1 MFTNRVKHLL
11 KRLTMDSFMNDIKG
25 CVKKENIRFL
35 LKFLD
40 EAMKCGELTEIG
52 VERIK
57 GNKCLREF
65 FDGGRDEMVE
75 TLEDTVR
82 ELATLKKKIKGDGLE
97 YLLEDYGED
106 AYKGLLEKCSDDF
119 IQISEFRGIKE
130 GYTFKTDSQG
140 TGYYKDDV
148 VFDEYS
154 SDSSEEDLTECE
166 SCHRVWDGNAQCPCG
181 MDMETFEGR
190 TTFPSEPSEETNQF
204 ILRYIDKEWKN
215 AGVNYKENKGP
226 LGHISYRIFKF
237 DTSEKRWEGAYTLK
251 PGPRIPSKKEPG
263 ILTPGTITGKDSL
276 GECFSLDLLGKPF
289 EELDNVLCILQDG
302 VEDTEAFEGRYTFPT
317 ECTDETN
324 QFILRYIAKEWQ
336 GLTYR
341 KVNYGDEVAYS
352 ITKRRAE
359 EVPNPPNYTLNGK
372 GSCGIMSMDSDWGRE
387 GFILDLKGKE
397 FKIINNFL
405 EDLKRM

>member
-1 MFTNRVKHLL
+1 MASSEIEKF
-11 KRLTMDSFMNDIKG
+11 
-25 CVKKENIRFL
+25 VKKANICFL
-35 LKFLD
+35 KDFLD
-40 EAMKCGELTEIG
+40 AAVKCGELTELG
-52 VERIK
+52 KERLK
-57 GNKCLREF
+57 KNKALKEF
-65 FDGGRDEMVE
+65 FDEGRDEMVE

-148 VFDEYS
+148 VFDESS
-154 SDSSEEDLTECE
+154 SDSSEEDGWTECE
-166 SCHRVWDGNAQCPCG
+166 TCHRVWDGNAQCPCG

-204 ILRYIDKEWKN
+204 IIRYI
-215 AGVNYKENKGP
+215 
-226 LGHISYRIFKF
+226 S
-237 DTSEKRWEGAYTLK
+237 
-251 PGPRIPSKKEPG
+251 
-263 ILTPGTITGKDSL
+263 
-276 GECFSLDLLGKPF
+276 
-289 EELDNVLCILQDG
+289 
-302 VEDTEAFEGRYTFPT
+302 
-317 ECTDETN
+317 
-324 QFILRYIAKEWQ
+324 AKWQ
-336 GLTYR
+336 PLTYS
-341 KVNYGDEVAYS
+341 KLNYGDEVAWR
-352 ITKRRAE
+352 ITRSWTTG
-359 EVPNPPNYTLNGK
+359 PNPPNYTLNGK

-405 EDLKRM
+405 MDLIHM